1 MRAHIAA
8 TLILAAALLSVAGVA
23 QAQTGTGTG
32 ADRLNCN
39 AATSDGGTLADDASS
54 VPSATQADSGFTDV
68 PAPTTYRDAADM
80 STEAYRDQ
88 RCKVLDY
95 IEKPLLQEEWNSI
108 PPPPSPVLATIP
120 LDASNDIDKAAVKR
134 GYGWCNYVSDS
145 DKTAYYSGIYQG
157 VPSEMALDPIVVD
170 KTLKTMSQDFEKIV
184 QKLYPGEQGLS
195 QCQFSQW
202 DNKYVQEDQ
211 EKQSEFHN
219 ILQNYKIVR
228 TDWQPQLTSTQ

>member
-1 MRAHIAA
+1 VNS
-8 TLILAAALLSVAGVA
+8 T
-23 QAQTGTGTG
+23 Q
-32 ADRLNCN
+32 
-39 AATSDGGTLADDASS
+39 
-54 VPSATQADSGFTDV
+54 SATQADSLYTDV
-68 PAPTTYRDAADM
+68 PAPTTFRDTA
-80 STEAYRDQ
+80 STHDTYTDQ

-108 PPPPSPVLATIP
+108 PPPPSPVIPTTP

-134 GYGWCNYVSDS
+134 GYGWCNYVNTT

-157 VPSEMALDPIVVD
+157 VPSQMALDPIVVD
-170 KTLKTMSQDFEKIV
+170 RTLKTMSQDFEKVV

-219 ILQNYKIVR
+219 ILQNFKIVR